1 MLLPLSLLVTIGAVA
16 ADGVISPNLS
26 GKYTIGPNYTAD
38 PATQPCVVNCRET
51 GNIIRLTMP
60 FANSTYNCNP
70 EDQPKCGADGGY
82 CGQTMTPNNGELGMR
97 NITVYIPS
105 KYSTNSNDELGVMV
119 LQDGELFFSNIV
131 NILDNLIDSE
141 DEDRSLPAFALVAIE
156 VAGSPGMAS
165 GANFECVD
173 GPGSERYHEYQT
185 VSAEY
190 AEFVS
195 KEVLPF
201 VTAHPNI
208 KKQYPNF
215 KFTNDPAGRAA
226 FGASS
231 GGAAAFKM
239 AFFSPELFG
248 ISIGYSSA
256 IVNVPGGNLTSDSKY
271 PLRMGEMYIRKPEG
285 QELINSETKKN
296 IRIFH
301 SAGENDV
308 GTPNACTPDG
318 SPGGPDNPSYLEAH
332 EQIEKDLVAK
342 GYETRYAYAQKGCH
356 ADSGVTF
363 QDLPNTLVW
372 AWADWKKKVDQ
383 TKEADQQTVE
393 VLEEQPSS
401 SVRPRFSGAI
411 SIVSAVVIFYYVY

>member
-1 MLLPLSLLVTIGAVA
+1 MLIVVVVKETMNTKLV
-16 ADGVISPNLS
+16 
-26 GKYTIGPNYTAD
+26 
-38 PATQPCVVNCRET
+38 
-51 GNIIRLTMP
+51 
-60 FANSTYNCNP
+60 ST
-70 EDQPKCGADGGY
+70 
-82 CGQTMTPNNGELGMR
+82 
-97 NITVYIPS
+97 
-105 KYSTNSNDELGVMV
+105 
-119 LQDGELFFSNIV
+119 
-131 NILDNLIDSE
+131 
-141 DEDRSLPAFALVAIE
+141 
-156 VAGSPGMAS
+156 
-165 GANFECVD
+165 
-173 GPGSERYHEYQT
+173 
-185 VSAEY
+185 EY

-208 KKQYPNF
+208 KKQYPNL

-226 FGASS
+226 FGSS
-231 GGAAAFKM
+231 SAGAAAFKM
-239 AFFSPELFG
+239 AFFSPDLFG
-248 ISIGYSSA
+248 ISIGYSPA
-256 IVNVPGGNLTSDSKY
+256 IVNLTMHGGNLTSDSKY

-318 SPGGPDNPSYLEAH
+318 SPGGPDNPSYLEAN

-356 ADSGVTF
+356 VQPDVML

-383 TKEADQQTVE
+383 TKANPQT
-393 VLEEQPSS
+393 LEEQPST

-411 SIVSAVVIFYYVY
+411 SIVSAVVIFYHVY